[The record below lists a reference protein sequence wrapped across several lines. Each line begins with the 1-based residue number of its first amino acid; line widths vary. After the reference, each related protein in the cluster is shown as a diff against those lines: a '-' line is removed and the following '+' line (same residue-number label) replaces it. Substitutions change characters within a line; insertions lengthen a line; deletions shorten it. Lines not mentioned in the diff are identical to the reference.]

1 MPRILKNWL
10 TSYLEYTAGTEAP
23 RMMHFYVGI
32 STLAG
37 ALRKHVWIDMVRFK
51 WIPNFYIILVAPPG
65 IISKTT
71 TMDYGMDLLK
81 QVPGIKF
88 GPDVITWQALVKR
101 FAEAMEEFKLTDAA
115 TGEDFYI
122 PQSPLTLAS
131 GELGNLINP
140 MDKDMVNLYIS
151 LWDGR
156 AGFEKETKMSGNDS
170 VNSPYINMVGCTTP
184 HWIAENFP
192 ESMIGG
198 GFTSRCIFVYGDK
211 KEALI
216 AWPDEK
222 VRTDHTELRAA
233 LIADLEYIATALVGP
248 MVLTAEARDWGRKW
262 YEKLWTETAPAA
274 ASEQVQG
281 YLARK
286 QGHLVKLA
294 MVLSIAESDALVVT
308 DKHLQLA
315 EIMLTEAEKTSM
327 HVFSKIGRSDAAN
340 HLDRMAEFIQ
350 RHGRIPYA
358 VAFRHVIAYF
368 PDAREFEGALAA
380 LIRSGQVR
388 LDLGGQADISKAHLV
403 WCAQ

>member
-1 MPRILKNWL
+1 
-10 TSYLEYTAGTEAP
+10 
-23 RMMHFYVGI
+23 MMHFYVGV

-37 ALRKHVWIDMVRFK
+37 AIRKRLWVDMTRFK

-101 FAEAMEEFKLTDAA
+101 FAEAMEEFKY
-115 TGEDFYI
+115 EDMYI
-122 PQSPLTLAS
+122 PMSPLTLAS

-140 MDKDMVNLYIS
+140 IDKDMVNLYIS

-170 VNSPYINMVGCTTP
+170 INSPYINMVGCTTP
-184 HWIAENFP
+184 HWIADNFP

-211 KEALI
+211 KESLI

-222 VRTDHTELRAA
+222 IHATHDDLKAA
-233 LIADLEYIATALVGP
+233 LIADLEYIATNLSGP
-248 MVLTAEARDWGRKW
+248 MTLTSEARDWGRKW
-262 YEKLWTETAPAA
+262 YENLWTVIAPAA
-274 ASEQVQG
+274 AEGQVQG

-286 QGHLVKLA
+286 QGHLVKLG
-294 MVLSIAESDALVVT
+294 MILSVSESDTLEVT
-308 DKHLQLA
+308 ERHLQLA
-315 EIMLTEAEKTSM
+315 EVMLNEAEKTSG

-340 HLDRMAEFIQ
+340 HLDMVLEFVK
-350 RHGRIPYA
+350 RHGRVSYA
-358 VAFRHVIAYF
+358 ATLKHAIAHF
-368 PDAREFEGALAA
+368 PDARDFEGGLAA
-380 LIRSGQVR
+380 LVRSGQVR
-388 LDLGGQADISKAHLV
+388 LDFGGQTDISKAVLV
-403 WCAQ
+403 YCA